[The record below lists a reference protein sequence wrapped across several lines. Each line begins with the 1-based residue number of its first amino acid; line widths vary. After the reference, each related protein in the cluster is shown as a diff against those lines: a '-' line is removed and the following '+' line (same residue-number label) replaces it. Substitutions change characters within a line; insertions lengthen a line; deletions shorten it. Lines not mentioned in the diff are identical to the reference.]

1 MTGCKTYGQ
10 RGVALIMAL
19 MLLLLLTALAAALVF
34 VANMETA
41 VNANYRREQVLYFAA
56 KAGIEEARDR
66 LLWTNA
72 TTLITPPQG
81 TCAPAAN
88 CLPAVPA
95 FPGPTTGNNGVFYV
109 LGGTNPAA
117 VTPWTASTIYTDDE
131 LCHDLYAL
139 PGQTP
144 EPSDVRCVDEPTG
157 NTWYKTGTSNIPWAG
172 AAAALPYQWVRISWK
187 LNGSVDNGTP
197 SRMVDPAFPPTRPVC
212 WDGVHETLLNTAW
225 DSVNNVQI
233 QLVTGNTDCTQ
244 MPNLLPI
251 PGPAATPV
259 YLVTSLAVD
268 PISGARRMVQ
278 SELASHPSTPYI
290 YGLYATSPACGALTM
305 SGGATTDSYSSAGT
319 PPGTYAGTHTNTGG
333 DVGSAENVNIS
344 GNGTIVGGSIGVPT
358 ATTGACPAGLTTTQ
372 PNNGMVAGQTP
383 PNTLIAAG
391 PFVFATP
398 PRPSGT
404 TNTPYN
410 LTKPPGCPTSFCMV
424 PGTYG
429 DVSLNGA
436 NKVLT
441 LAPGV
446 YNLNSISVS
455 SSGTSVQIS
464 PPGAVVLNIAGQGTM
479 ASAPVSFNSNGSIVN
494 TSGIANNFQINYG
507 GTGTITLAGG
517 TTAYAV
523 VNAPNA
529 TVNLSGTGNA
539 PAALFGAVIGSTIT
553 MSGHFNFHYDLNTKI
568 APPSTGSLNEISFRD
583 VAY

>member
-1 MTGCKTYGQ
+1 MTRCKTYGQ

-19 MLLLLLTALAAALVF
+19 MLLMLLTALAAALVY

-81 TCAPAAN
+81 TCAVSAN
-88 CLPAVPA
+88 HDCLRYPPVTPPVVPNDI
-95 FPGPTTGNNGVFYV
+95 PSGTNGGVFYI

-117 VTPWTASTIYTDDE
+117 VTPWTATTIYTDNE
-131 LCHDLYAL
+131 LCHDQYAL

-144 EPSDVRCVDEPTG
+144 EPPDVRCIDVPGG
-157 NTWYKTGTSNIPWAG
+157 NTWYKTTTSNIPWAG
-172 AAAALPYQWVRISWK
+172 MAAALPYQWVRISWK
-187 LNGSVDNGTP
+187 LNGSVDNNLGTRRV
-197 SRMVDPAFPPTRPVC
+197 SSTDPTGTTPVC
-212 WDGVHETLLNTAW
+212 WDGAEEILLDIART
-225 DSVNNVQI
+225 
-233 QLVTGNTDCTQ
+233 TDCTK
-244 MPNLLPI
+244 MAGLTP

-278 SELASHPSTPYI
+278 AELASHPSTPYI
-290 YGLYATSPACGALTM
+290 YGLYATSPACGAVTM

-319 PPGTYAGTHTNTGG
+319 PPGTYAGTHTSTGG
-333 DVGSAENVNIS
+333 DIGAAGNVSIS
-344 GNGTIVGGSIGVPT
+344 GGGTVVGGSIGVPT
-358 ATTGACPAGLTTTQ
+358 ATVGACPAGLTTIL
-372 PNNGMVAGQTP
+372 PNNGMVTGQTP
-383 PNTLIAAG
+383 PNALIAAG

-398 PRPSGT
+398 PPPNGT
-404 TNTPYN
+404 TNSAYN
-410 LTKPPGCPTSFCMV
+410 LTKPAGCPTNYCMV

-429 DVSLNGA
+429 DVSLSGA

-455 SSGTSVQIS
+455 SSGSSVQIS

-494 TSGIANNFQINYG
+494 ASGIANNFQINYG

-517 TTAYAV
+517 STAYAV

-539 PAALFGAVIGSTIT
+539 PAALYGAVIGATIR
-553 MSGHFNFHYDLNTKI
+553 MAGQFNFHYDRNTSI

-583 VAY
+583 IAY